1 MHSTDILA
9 GFIECQSISREAI
22 PPLVQLGSA
31 KNAAVENKILDII
44 PSDSRMLLPDQQNY
58 DLREPLAGLPAEC
71 EHG

>member
-44 PSDSRMLLPDQQNY
+44 PTYSRMLLPDQQN
-58 DLREPLAGLPAEC
+58 LREHPAGLPAEC